1 MLWIMVVGMSLV
13 AFLHLVNLFDF
24 GMDYFFFRYYGT
36 DPFPASS
43 LLWFVILSVGAVI
56 IVRTIFYLL
65 EHDTYTELEVERQK
79 LISVKSDQEISG
91 KGSGSLLYYALS
103 IENLNTYSFYYE
115 LSDGGVQKESI
126 DAKYTVI
133 YEKDGCEPRVEKHKD
148 MKHFYHPIFMGVCT
162 FKVYDSSDYSYH
174 YEMYVPEG
182 TILRKFR
189 LNWSLRT
196 VFHNETERPQII
208 INLWP
213 FCYLTI
219 IVLKFV

>member
-1 MLWIMVVGMSLV
+1 MLWIMVVGMALV
-13 AFLHLVNLFDF
+13 AFLHFMNLCDF
-24 GMDYFFFRYYGT
+24 GLEYFFFRYSYGT

-65 EHDTYTELEVERQK
+65 EKDTYYTLEVERK
-79 LISVKSDQEISG
+79 SLISVKSDQEISG

-133 YEKDGCEPRVEKHKD
+133 YEKNGCVPRVEKHKN
-148 MKHFYHPIFMGVCT
+148 MKHFHHPIFMGIFT
-162 FKVYDSSDYSYH
+162 FKTYDSTDYSYH
-174 YEMYVPEG
+174 HEMYVPEG
-182 TILRKFR
+182 TILRKFE
-189 LNWSLRT
+189 LD
-196 VFHNETERPQII
+196 
-208 INLWP
+208 
-213 FCYLTI
+213 
-219 IVLKFV
+219 